1 MVQRLNI
8 SSGGPW
14 ESRVSGILVLFEWV
28 RTCMWLGQQ
37 P

>member
-14 ESRVSGILVLFEWV
+14 ESRVGYSALSGWV
-28 RTCMWLGQQ
+28 HTCMWPGQR